1 MLVATSADF
10 ALLRDGRPVAS
21 GAWDDVVGARAYR
34 RGGAGPGAV
43 HLALALRDGSEFVG
57 HEDAPGWDDFLDA
70 AEAAL
75 AELPARRTWWPAV
88 ADPGAAGAEVVLLAR
103 GRRG

>member
-21 GAWDDVVGARAYR
+21 GAWADVVGARAYR
-34 RGGAGPGAV
+34 PRGAGPGAV
-43 HLALALRDGSEFVG
+43 HLALALGDGSEFVG

-75 AELPARRTWWPAV
+75 PDLPSRRTWWPAV
-88 ADPGAAGAEVVLLAR
+88 ADPTAAGADVVLFGR
-103 GRRG
+103 GGR